1 MLLNVIRGVM
11 LSLALISVAQAQVQ
25 MDSEQPIYIES
36 DSLDIDDTRGVST
49 YRGNVQFKQGGN
61 QLWADEVVIH
71 SRERRELDK
80 MVATGKPARFH
91 QAPAPGKDQETNGE
105 AAQIEYQALQG
116 VVVLEGAARLSQGDN
131 VFTGNRIEYQTEQ
144 RLVRAGKAA
153 NARKPG
159 RVQVVIQPR
168 KKSEAAGSN

>member
-1 MLLNVIRGVM
+1 MWLSVIKGVL
-11 LSLALISVAQAQVQ
+11 LSLALISVAQAQVEA
-25 MDSEQPIYIES
+25 EQPIYIES

-61 QLWADEVVIH
+61 QLWADEVMIH
-71 SRERRELDK
+71 SRDRSELDK

-105 AAQIEYQALQG
+105 ADKIEYQALQG
-116 VVVLEGAARLSQGDN
+116 VVVLDGRARLSQGSN
-131 VFTGNRIEYQTEQ
+131 VFTGNRIEYETQQ

-153 NARKPG
+153 NTKKPG

-168 KKSEAAGSN
+168 KKPDAAGSN